1 MKKLLVGAAIA
12 ALGIG
17 LGGCA
22 QVGGPST
29 STALGFGGII
39 DSNCSPASFDIDN
52 SVKAT
57 KKGEATS
64 KSIVL
69 YTTGDSSIKAAMD
82 AGGITKV
89 HHIDYKVFNIFNL
102 YSTATTV
109 VWGE

>member
-22 QVGGPST
+22 QVGGPSV
-29 STALGFGGII
+29 SSALGFGGII
-39 DSNCSPASFDIDN
+39 DDNCSPASFDVDN
-52 SVKAT
+52 SVKAV
-57 KKGEATS
+57 KKGEAKS
-64 KSIVL
+64 KSIVI

-82 AGGITKV
+82 AGGITKI
-89 HHIDYKVFNIFNL
+89 HHIDYRVFNVFNF

>member
-22 QVGGPST
+22 AVGGPTAS
-29 STALGFGGII
+29 SALGIGGII
-39 DSNCSPASFDIDN
+39 DNNCSPASFDIDN
-52 SVKAT
+52 SVKAV

-64 KSIVL
+64 KSIVV
-69 YTTGDSSIKAAMD
+69 YTTGDSSIKAAME
-82 AGGITKV
+82 AGGITKI
-89 HHIDYKVFNIFNL
+89 HHIDYKVFNVFNF
-102 YSTATTV
+102 YSTATTI